1 MKKSAKALV
10 IAMIL
15 VLTCGVLAGC
25 GSKEEGDDTTVKTYI
40 AATEPTYAPFDTTDE
55 EGNIVGFD
63 MDLLNAI
70 GEDQGFKVEYQSFE
84 FDAIVPAIQA
94 GNADIIAAAMN
105 VTEKRAEQVDFSD
118 KYFDSGKVILVKKDN
133 DTIKDVNDFTADMK
147 VAAQIGTTEG
157 EYVQKLADE
166 GKIGEAVVLNKTT
179 DCILQLQN
187 GDVNAIIMDAPVAKF
202 YSNKYGDE
210 IKKLDATID
219 PAPMAFA
226 VQKGNDELLE
236 KINAGLKNLK
246 ENGTYDELV
255 KKWFESDAASVE

>member
-25 GSKEEGDDTTVKTYI
+25 GSKEEGDDATVKTYI

-118 KYFDSGKVILVKKDN
+118 KYFDSGKVILVKKAN

>member
-25 GSKEEGDDTTVKTYI
+25 GSKEEGDDATVKTYI

-210 IKKLDATID
+210 IKRLDATID

>member
-25 GSKEEGDDTTVKTYI
+25 GSKEEGDDATVKTYI

-63 MDLLNAI
+63 MELLNAI

>member
-10 IAMIL
+10 IAMII

-25 GSKEEGDDTTVKTYI
+25 GSKDEGKDADTKTYI
-40 AATEPTYAPFDTTDE
+40 AATEPTYPPFDTTDE

-63 MDLLNAI
+63 MDLMDAI
-70 GEDQGFKVEYQSFE
+70 AEDQGFKVKYQAFE

-105 VTEKRAEQVDFSD
+105 VDEKRAEQVDFSD
-118 KYFDSGKVILVKKDN
+118 KYFDSGKVILVMNDN
-133 DTIKDVNDFTADMK
+133 NTIKDVDDFTAEMK
-147 VAAQIGTTEG
+147 VTAQIGTTEAK
-157 EYVQKLADE
+157 YVQGLADE
-166 GKIGEAVVLNKTT
+166 GKIGEAVILNKTT

-187 GDVNAIIMDAPVAKF
+187 GDVDAIVMDAPVAKF
-202 YSNKYGDE
+202 YSNKYSGE
-210 IKKLDATID
+210 IKQLDATID

-226 VQKGNDELLE
+226 VQKGNSELLQ
-236 KINAGLKNLK
+236 KINAGLKNVK

-255 KKWFESDAASVE
+255 KKWFESDAASAE

>member
-25 GSKEEGDDTTVKTYI
+25 GSKEEGDDATVKTYI

-202 YSNKYGDE
+202 YSDKYGDE

>member
-1 MKKSAKALV
+1 MKKSAKAVV

-25 GSKEEGDDTTVKTYI
+25 GSKEEGDDATVKTYI

-210 IKKLDATID
+210 INKLDATID

>member
-25 GSKEEGDDTTVKTYI
+25 GSKEEGDDATVKTYI

-210 IKKLDATID
+210 IKQLDATID

-255 KKWFESDAASVE
+255 KKWFESDAASAE

>member
-25 GSKEEGDDTTVKTYI
+25 GSKEEGDDATVKTYI

>member
-1 MKKSAKALV
+1 
-10 IAMIL
+10 
-15 VLTCGVLAGC
+15 
-25 GSKEEGDDTTVKTYI
+25 
-40 AATEPTYAPFDTTDE
+40 
-55 EGNIVGFD
+55 
-63 MDLLNAI
+63 
-70 GEDQGFKVEYQSFE
+70 
-84 FDAIVPAIQA
+84 
-94 GNADIIAAAMN
+94 
-105 VTEKRAEQVDFSD
+105 
-118 KYFDSGKVILVKKDN
+118 
-133 DTIKDVNDFTADMK
+133 MK